1 MGGGRNG
8 LLIPPQGE
16 EEGDG
21 VGAGVVLLLYVPGVA
36 TGGMSGGTVPGPGAH
51 VAGGVVAGGR
61 RGCGAT
67 GAGGG

>member
-8 LLIPPQGE
+8 LLIPPHG

-21 VGAGVVLLLYVPGVA
+21 VGVGVVLLYVPGVA
-36 TGGMSGGTVPGPGAH
+36 TGGMSGGTVPGPG
-51 VAGGVVAGGR
+51 GR